1 MRDSRPI
8 HHIVWRFTMGGAEL
22 TVQHYARAFGNEQEL
37 FAYSIRRPTHDIFDG
52 LRIKTAV
59 GEDSN
64 WKCYWKYYQ
73 YCRKYKSHI
82 FHFHNAGPIITFLTL
97 LAGVKNP
104 IYHIHG
110 TIYWHSDFQKKH
122 QKFFWNVVSW
132 FKVNYLAVSRHAAH
146 IFTRDVISEE
156 PNILYNG
163 INTEPFLAKS
173 HRRVQLKRIGYAG
186 RLYDGKNVDIVIR
199 LFEEVAEAYPELELH
214 IAGDGPLR
222 GALEEQAS
230 QTAFADRIKF
240 LGFISDMPSFY
251 SSIDAFI
258 FLSAYESFGNVLAEA
273 LLTGT
278 PVLTSDVPVFK
289 EIYGEEE
296 DFILGDFRDYESVSK
311 NFRDRLANYS
321 TLAEKAYAMIETI
334 QEQFSIEKH
343 LSQVKKVYEHY

>member
-1 MRDSRPI
+1 MLATRPI

-22 TVQHYARAFGNEQEL
+22 TVRHYAKAFGQEQEL
-37 FAYSIRRPTHDIFDG
+37 FAYSIRKPTHDIFDG
-52 LRIKTAV
+52 LRITTAV
-59 GEDSN
+59 GADSN

-73 YCRKYKSHI
+73 YCRKYKDHV

-110 TIYWHSDFQKKH
+110 TIYWHSNFQKRY
-122 QKFFWNVVSW
+122 QKLFWNIVSR
-132 FKVNYLAVSRHAAH
+132 FRVNYLAVSRHAAN
-146 IFTRDVISEE
+146 IFTRDVMSEE
-156 PNILYNG
+156 PAILYNG
-163 INTEPFLAKS
+163 INAGAYLAKS

-186 RLYDGKNVDIVIR
+186 RLYHGKNVDLVIR
-199 LFEEVAEAYPELELH
+199 LFAEVAGTYPDLELH

-222 GALEEQAS
+222 KALEAQAIE
-230 QTAFADRIKF
+230 TGFAERIKF
-240 LGFISDMPSFY
+240 HGFVQDMPSFY
-251 SSIDAFI
+251 ASLDAFI

-273 LLTGT
+273 LLTGA

-296 DFILGDFRDYESVSK
+296 NFVLGDFQDYATISA
-311 NFRDRLANYS
+311 NFQDRLRNYS
-321 TLAEKAYAMIETI
+321 SLAEKGYAMIETI

-343 LSQVKKVYEHY
+343 LTQIKKVYEHY